1 MPDARLARTS
11 DLASVLALFRASE
24 VSRNAEPAARAERI
38 WSDILARDGIAVFV
52 SDADRSIAST
62 CMLVMVPNLL
72 RGGRQHGF
80 LENVVTHPQFRGR
93 GHGQAVVRAALALAW
108 ASDCHHVLLQSG
120 RNDPRVHRFYAQ
132 CGFEAGLRVGYAAH
146 RPATPSGEGA

>member
-1 MPDARLARTS
+1 MPDARLAKTS
-11 DLASVLALFRASE
+11 DLASLLALFRASE
-24 VSRNAEPAARAERI
+24 VSHHAEPAARAERI

-52 SDADRSIAST
+52 ADADSGIASS

-93 GHGQAVVRAALALAW
+93 GYGQAVVHAALALAW

-132 CGFEAGLRVGYAAH
+132 CGFEAGLRVGYAVH
-146 RPATPSGEGA
+146 RPAAPSGERA